1 MRRLACAAVLLL
13 ASLLGST
20 GTDLAPAPGVGS
32 SPIDQGQASS
42 PPGPSSVLGPV
53 ILPAAPPT
61 PSASPPLQ
69 KGAVSPAVP
78 AEPQAAPAPVAPPK
92 GYNAPPPAESASPP
106 VVSASPPVVSAPP
119 PVVSVP
125 PLAVSVSPPVEP
137 APPPA
142 VSVSPPVEPAPPPAV
157 SVSPPVEPAPPPAVT
172 EVVPPAAAPPPQAA
186 AGNPTPILP
195 GSPAL
200 LPSVQAPTPSVAVK
214 PNVPLAPPASL
225 PLVQAPTP
233 SVAVKPNVP
242 LAPPPSLPSAQA
254 PTPSVAVKPN
264 VPLAPPPS
272 LSSVQAPTPSV
283 AVKPNVP
290 LAPPPSVNNQPG
302 NGIPPYPPPEG
313 IFPAVPPSTPVPPEH
328 VKPPISPPIIAHAP
342 QQQAQ
347 APNAKHKNGNTAPP
361 ANTSPPASGKNHDIQ
376 RAPPPKEPSTAPV
389 HKSPTRGF
397 APAASPL
404 PHNTNMP
411 TLPRNAST
419 VPHAQPPSLGVAPK
433 PAPTSRSHPPTPTKG
448 ERPSFSPSYPPPH
461 AQGPDVLRAQ
471 PPQQV
476 GAKRQNH
483 HAPPPMIQGHPNLH
497 VHPPSPP
504 PMLPKGPSNG
514 SKRPRVS
521 PTLPPIPPETD
532 PKAPSTHPIWALPP
546 PPPNLD
552 CKSLVCPEPLTDPPA
567 GAPCACVLPIKVGI
581 RLSVDLYSFFPLVSD
596 FADEVGSGVN
606 MARRQVRVMGANVA
620 GDQPDKTVV
629 LVHLVPMHV
638 NFDKATALSTFQSLW
653 SKKISLKPSV
663 FGDYEI
669 LYVVY
674 PGLPP
679 SPPSAPAGAFGN
691 SRNARAMKPLGVD
704 VRKPPKKVNGSVI
717 AIAVLSTVIALI
729 ICTVAAWLLILRFRD
744 SDDMAPG
751 YPHSAIPKI
760 SRSSGTCN
768 TLLAGRR
775 STQSGPSSS
784 LGSSMAAYTGQA
796 KTFKFAEIEKAT
808 NGFDDSSI
816 VGEGGFGCVY
826 QGTLEDGTTV
836 AVKVLKRFDGQGER
850 EFLAEVEML
859 GRLHHRNLVKLL
871 GICVEENARCLVYE
885 LIPNGSVESH
895 LHGADRE
902 IAPLDWNAR
911 MKIALGAGRALAY
924 LHEDSSPC
932 VIHRDFKSS
941 NILLEHD
948 FTPKVSDFGLARTAS
963 GEGNQHIS
971 TRVMGTFGYVAPEY
985 AMTGHLLVKSDVY
998 SYGVV
1003 LLELLT
1009 GRKPVD
1015 MSQPAG
1021 QESLVAWARP
1031 YLTNVVGLRQAVDP
1045 LLGPDVPLDNV
1056 AKAAAIASMCVQPEV
1071 AHRPSMS
1078 EVVQALKLVCSE
1090 GDEGLGSGSFSQE
1103 LAARTTAAHDVT
1115 GMEAERVL
1123 LSEMFG
1129 STPVFTPAADSGSF
1143 RMQSSSGPLMTGK
1156 NRKFWQRMRNLSRG
1170 SMSEHGASPDF
1181 ETHSQ
1186 CSNR

>member
-1 MRRLACAAVLLL
+1 MRRPACAVVLLL

-32 SPIDQGQASS
+32 SPVDQGQAPS
-42 PPGPSSVLGPV
+42 PPGPSFALGPV
-53 ILPAAPPT
+53 TLSSAPPAS
-61 PSASPPLQ
+61 SASPPLQ
-69 KGAVSPAVP
+69 KGAASPAVP
-78 AEPQAAPAPVAPPK
+78 AEPAPVAPPK
-92 GYNAPPPAESASPP
+92 GSNAPPPVESVLPPVVSVSPPAESAPP
-106 VVSASPPVVSAPP
+106 S
-119 PVVSVP
+119 
-125 PLAVSVSPPVEP
+125 AVSVSPPAESAPPPAVSVSPPAES

-172 EVVPPAAAPPPQAA
+172 EVVPPAAAPPPQAT

-200 LPSVQAPTPSVAVK
+200 LPSVQAPAPSVAVK
-214 PNVPLAPPASL
+214 PNLPLAPPA
-225 PLVQAPTP
+225 
-233 SVAVKPNVP
+233 
-242 LAPPPSLPSAQA
+242 SLPSAQA
-254 PTPSVAVKPN
+254 PTPSVTVKPN
-264 VPLAPPPS
+264 VPLVPPPS
-272 LSSVQAPTPSV
+272 LSTVQAPTPSV

-302 NGIPPYPPPEG
+302 RPIGSGNDVPPYPPPEG
-313 IFPAVPPSTPVPPEH
+313 IFPAVPPSTSVPAEH

-342 QQQAQ
+342 QQAQ
-347 APNAKHKNGNTAPP
+347 APNAEHNSGNTVPP
-361 ANTSPPASGKNHDIQ
+361 ANTSPPASAKNHDIQ

-433 PAPTSRSHPPTPTKG
+433 PAPTSRSHPPTPRKG

-461 AQGPDVLRAQ
+461 VQGPEVSRAQ

-504 PMLPKGPSNG
+504 PVSPKDPSNG

-521 PTLPPIPPETD
+521 PTLPPIPPETE
-532 PKAPSTHPIWALPP
+532 PKAPSTHPIWTLPP

-679 SPPSAPAGAFGN
+679 SPPSAPNAGAFGN

-704 VRKPPKKVNGSVI
+704 VGGPKRKVNGSVI

-744 SDDMAPG
+744 SDDMAQG

-784 LGSSMAAYTGQA
+784 LGSSMAAYAGQA
-796 KTFKFAEIEKAT
+796 KTFKFVEIEKAT
-808 NGFDDSSI
+808 NGFDDSLI
-816 VGEGGFGCVY
+816 LGEGGFGCVY

-948 FTPKVSDFGLARTAS
+948 FTPKVSDFGLARTAR

-1031 YLTNVVGLRQAVDP
+1031 YLTNVVSLRQAVDP
-1045 LLGPDVPLDNV
+1045 LLGPNVPLDNV

-1103 LAARTTAAHDVT
+1103 LAARTTAAYDVT

-1143 RMQSSSGPLMTGK
+1143 RMQSSSGPLMTGTNK
-1156 NRKFWQRMRNLSRG
+1156 KFWQRMRNLSRG
-1170 SMSEHGASPDF
+1170 SMSEHGNSPDF
-1181 ETHSQ
+1181 ETQSQ